1 MNTQSNRVEV
11 RAAAQQTS
19 SKRRKFRRVLVRRVD
34 SSTHTTVC
42 VTEAWY
48 GEALRL
54 AYRDGRKVSAALRR
68 AALQVQDQRFGWFSR
83 LVRAKAMASLR
94 GSYQPAKA
102 AALAAAAAAEA
113 RLAEENNASWSAVG

>member
-1 MNTQSNRVEV
+1 MNTQSNR
-11 RAAAQQTS
+11 AAVQDTAQQTTP
-19 SKRRKFRRVLVRRVD
+19 RRRAFRRVLVRRSE
-34 SSTHTTVC
+34 SSAHTTVS
-42 VTEAWY
+42 VTVAWY
-48 GEALRL
+48 DEALRL

-102 AALAAAAAAEA
+102 AALAAAEAAEA
-113 RLAEENNASWSAVG
+113 RLAKENNAAWSDVG

>member
-19 SKRRKFRRVLVRRVD
+19 SNRRKFRRVLVRRAD
-34 SSTHTTVC
+34 SSVHTTVS
-42 VTEAWY
+42 VAEAWY
-48 GEALRL
+48 EEALRL

-68 AALQVQDQRFGWFSR
+68 SALQVQDQRFGWFSR

-102 AALAAAAAAEA
+102 AALAAAEAAEA
-113 RLAEENNASWSAVG
+113 RLAEDNNAAWSGVG

>member
-1 MNTQSNRVEV
+1 MNTQSNRVEM

-54 AYRDGRKVSAALRR
+54 AYCDDRKVSAALRR

-102 AALAAAAAAEA
+102 AAIAAARAADAH
-113 RLAEENNASWSAVG
+113 LAEENNAAWSGVG

>member
-19 SKRRKFRRVLVRRVD
+19 SKRRKFRRILVRRAD
-34 SSTHTTVC
+34 SSAHTTVS
-42 VTEAWY
+42 VTMTWY
-48 GEALRL
+48 DEALRL
-54 AYRDGRKVSAALRR
+54 AYRDGRKVNAALRK
-68 AALQVQDQRFGWFSR
+68 AALQVQDQRFGSFSR

-102 AALAAAAAAEA
+102 AAIAAAKAADA
-113 RLAEENNASWSAVG
+113 RLAEENNAAWSGAG